1 MGYASILKNV
11 AKSVLPH
18 GLVTAVIRSQAV
30 RRRRIAAI
38 SSRPADTQRKPYAY
52 SDSIEFLCAR
62 GLLRDHVIGGS
73 IPEASLAFCSKH
85 LDVFMPTDRPILGL
99 HVGNFL
105 GVSLAYFVDYA
116 RRKHQNSIVVSI
128 DPNLTHRGIES
139 PQDHVV
145 AVLNHFGLQ
154 QNAMICVGYSGG
166 KSISN
171 DGFAL
176 TDSSGIEYDPFASYV
191 VEQSCENSLANLCEI
206 WKGRFDF
213 AVMDGNHD
221 AAYLRSEIAI
231 VRTLLAPGGVLVLDD
246 VDDAWAD
253 IKEEFGKLGAMGW
266 RAVGADG
273 RVGILELPRSLAS

>member
-1 MGYASILKNV
+1 MGYARILKNV

-18 GLVTAVIRSQAV
+18 GLVTTVIRSQAV
-30 RRRRIAAI
+30 RGRRMAAI

-62 GLLRDHVIGGS
+62 GLPRDHVIGGS

-85 LDVFMPTDRPILGL
+85 LDSLMPNDRPIFGL

-116 RRKHQNSIVVSI
+116 SRKHQNSVVVSI

-139 PQDHVV
+139 PQNHVV
-145 AVLNHFGLQ
+145 AILNHFALQ

-171 DGFAL
+171 DGFA
-176 TDSSGIEYDPFASYV
+176 
-191 VEQSCENSLANLCEI
+191 
-206 WKGRFDF
+206 
-213 AVMDGNHD
+213 H
-221 AAYLRSEIAI
+221 
-231 VRTLLAPGGVLVLDD
+231 
-246 VDDAWAD
+246 
-253 IKEEFGKLGAMGW
+253 
-266 RAVGADG
+266 
-273 RVGILELPRSLAS
+273 